1 MDVFFAEWVSLFL
14 RWFHVIAGIAWIG
27 ASFYFIWLDNHLTD
41 PPQWKKDAGIG
52 GDLWAVHGGG
62 FYEVAKYK
70 VGPKAMPDKLHWFK
84 WEAYTTWITG
94 MLLLTWV
101 YYFGAQAYLID
112 PNVMPLST
120 GRAIAYGL
128 GFLLAGWVIYDALCR
143 TKLVESRWFGPVIFV
158 IGGGFAWLLTHTF
171 SGRGAFIHMGAL
183 IGTIMVANVFFKIIP
198 GQRKMVA
205 AVARGEMPDPKP
217 GLTGKQRSVHNNYFT
232 LPVIFLMISNH
243 YPMTYQGDDSWL
255 ILMAIIAI
263 TVCVRHYF
271 NLAHRGV
278 RQPAYLVAAGIAF
291 VLMAAILSWPEATP
305 TTTESTAH
313 SESTI
318 EVMADSEALTLVQ
331 TRCATCHSAQPTDS
345 LFPSAPSGVVLDDLA
360 QIERWAGRIE
370 QRAVVTRDMPF
381 LNRTDMTDDERIALG
396 HWLKQ
401 RF

>member
-1 MDVFFAEWVSLFL
+1 MDVFFAEWVSLLL
-14 RWFHVIAGIAWIG
+14 RWFHVVAGIAWIG
-27 ASFYFIWLDNHLTD
+27 ASFYFIWLDNHLTE
-41 PPQWKKDAGIG
+41 PPQSKKDVGIG
-52 GDLWAVHGGG
+52 GDLWAIHGGG

-70 VGPKAMPDKLHWFK
+70 VGPKQMPERLHWFK

-112 PNVMPLST
+112 PNVLPLST
-120 GRAIAYGL
+120 GRAVLYGL
-128 GFLLAGWVIYDALCR
+128 GFLVAGWVIYDGLCR
-143 TKLVESRWFGPVIFV
+143 TRLVESRGFGVLLFG
-158 IGGGFAWLLTHTF
+158 IGGVFAWLLTHTF

-205 AVARGEMPDPKP
+205 AVAAGETPDPKP

-278 RQPAYLVAAGIAF
+278 RQPAYLVAASLAF
-291 VLMAAILSWPEATP
+291 VLMAAFLSWPKTSAPSNANSAAQTSV
-305 TTTESTAH
+305 TLSDA
-313 SESTI
+313 
-318 EVMADSEALTLVQ
+318 EVLALVQ
-331 TRCATCHSAQPTDS
+331 NRCASCHAAEPTDS
-345 LFPSAPSGVVLDDLA
+345 MFPSAPSSVMLDSLD
-360 QIERWAGRIE
+360 QVERWAPRIY
-370 QRAVVTRDMPF
+370 QRVVVTRDMPF
-381 LNRTDMTDDERIALG
+381 LNRTEMTDAERAQLAN
-396 HWLKQ
+396 WLKPYL
-401 RF
+401 

>member
-1 MDVFFAEWVSLFL
+1 MDVFFAEWISLFL

-27 ASFYFIWLDNHLTD
+27 ASFYFIWLDNHLTE
-41 PPQWKKDAGIG
+41 PPAHKKDLGIR

-62 FYEVAKYK
+62 FYEVAKYQ

-94 MLLLTWV
+94 MLLLSWV

-112 PNVMPLST
+112 PQVLPLST

-128 GFLLAGWVIYDALCR
+128 GFLLAGWVIYDLLCR
-143 TKLVESRWFGPVIFV
+143 TKLVESRCFGAVIFL
-158 IGGGFAWLLTHTF
+158 IGAGFAWLLTHTF

-198 GQRKMVA
+198 GQRKMVD
-205 AVARGEMPDPKP
+205 AVARGETPDAKP

-243 YPMTYQGDDSWL
+243 YPMTYQGDNSWL

-263 TVCVRHYF
+263 TLCVRHYF
-271 NLAHRGV
+271 NLAHSGIK
-278 RQPAYLVAAGIAF
+278 QPAYLLAASLAF
-291 VLMAAILSWPEATP
+291 VLLAALLSWPQSTP
-305 TTTESTAH
+305 ASTADNSH
-313 SESTI
+313 SEAIDLIS
-318 EVMADSEALTLVQ
+318 DSDALALIHN
-331 TRCATCHSAQPTDS
+331 RCTSCHSAQPTDT
-345 LFPSAPSGVVLDDLA
+345 LFASAPSGVILDDLS
-360 QIERWAGRIE
+360 QIERWSGRIE
-370 QRAVVTRDMPF
+370 QRAIISRDMPF
-381 LNRTDMTDDERIALG
+381 LNRTGMTEDERLALG